1 MCDAGEK
8 GQPGVIGLPYH
19 KKAQELR
26 AYAAILESAADYVS
40 DHCFEVSIQAAHYE
54 ELLEGANERHRKLLK
69 EYETLKEKYETLK
82 EKYDI
87 LHKNYM
93 ELGNKYSELDNH
105 IAEDRKNE

>member
-19 KKAQELR
+19 KKALELR
-26 AYAAILESAADYVS
+26 AYATILESAADYVS
-40 DHCFEVSIQAAHYE
+40 DHCFEVSMQAAQYE

-69 EYETLKEKYETLK
+69 EYETLKEKY
-82 EKYDI
+82 DS

-93 ELGNKYSELDNH
+93 ELGYKYAELDNH
-105 IAEDRKNE
+105 VAEDGKKEEKEQ